1 MGRILNLLSAAVL
14 TAALC
19 ALPGVNAQPAAS
31 AQPGTAAWPE
41 RPVRIVIGFP
51 PGQATDRTAR
61 LIAEKLTARLGQ
73 TVIVENRPG
82 QAGSIALAA
91 LKRAPA
97 DGYTVGLAATASMA
111 TNPHL
116 YKSVGY
122 DPLEDFRTVSI
133 LGKGP
138 LLLLANSK
146 MPFDSTAGFVKYAKD
161 HPGRLNYCSTGNGT
175 ISHLAMELFKR
186 EAGITLTHVPYQG
199 SVAAMGD
206 LANGDVS
213 VCFDTVAGALP
224 MLKAG
229 KIKALGVAVPER
241 MDILPDLPTL
251 SETGF
256 KGFEAAPYVGML
268 VPAGTPTAI
277 IDRLHAE
284 LREIGAMPD
293 IRDQLKSTGMT
304 TIFSSPDAFA
314 KQLRMDF
321 DKWRKVIRD
330 ADIRL
335 E

>member
-1 MGRILNLLSAAVL
+1 MGRICNLLSAALL
-14 TAALC
+14 TAAVC
-19 ALPGVNAQPAAS
+19 AQPTANAQS
-31 AQPGTAAWPE
+31 GTAAWPE

-73 TVIVENRPG
+73 TVLVENRPG
-82 QAGSIALAA
+82 QAGSIALAG

-97 DGYTVGLAATASMA
+97 DGYTIGIAATASMA

-116 YKSVGY
+116 YKSIGY
-122 DPLEDFRTVSI
+122 DPLADFRTVSI
-133 LGKGP
+133 LGVGA

-146 MPFDSTAGFVKYAKD
+146 MPFDSTDGFVKYAKE

-186 EAGITLTHVPYQG
+186 EAGIRLTHVPYQG
-199 SVAAMGD
+199 SVAAMSD

-213 VCFDTVAGALP
+213 VCFDTVAGAQP
-224 MLKAG
+224 MIKAG
-229 KIKALGVAVPER
+229 KIKALAVAALER
-241 MDILPDLPTL
+241 MAILPDLPTL
-251 SETGF
+251 SESGF
-256 KGFEAAPYVGML
+256 KGFEAAPYVGVL
-268 VPAGTPTAI
+268 VPAGTPAAI

-284 LREIGAMPD
+284 LRGVGAMPD
-293 IRDQLKSTGMT
+293 VRDQLTSTGMV

-314 KQLRMDF
+314 GQLRTDF
-321 DKWRKVIRD
+321 EKWRKVIRD

>member
-1 MGRILNLLSAAVL
+1 MGRILVLLSALL
-14 TAALC
+14 TAAVC
-19 ALPGVNAQPAAS
+19 AQPTANAQPGS
-31 AQPGTAAWPE
+31 AAWPE
-41 RPVRIVIGFP
+41 RPIRIVIGFP

-73 TVIVENRPG
+73 TVLVENRPG
-82 QAGSIALAA
+82 QAGSIALAG
-91 LKRAPA
+91 LKRAAA
-97 DGYTVGLAATASMA
+97 DGYTIGIAATASMT

-122 DPLEDFRTVSI
+122 DPLEDFRTVSV
-133 LGKGP
+133 LGVGP

-146 MPFDSTAGFVKYAKD
+146 MPFDSADGFVKYAKD

-186 EAGITLTHVPYQG
+186 EAGISLTHVPYQG
-199 SVAAMGD
+199 SVAAMSD

-213 VCFDTVAGALP
+213 VCFDTVAGAQP

-229 KIKALGVAVPER
+229 KIKALAVATLER

-251 SETGF
+251 SESGF
-256 KGFEAAPYVGML
+256 KKFEAAPYIGML
-268 VPAGTPTAI
+268 VPAGTPAAI

-284 LREIGAMPD
+284 LRGIGAMPD
-293 IRDQLKSTGMT
+293 VRDQFRSTGT
-304 TIFSSPDAFA
+304 VSVFSSPDAFA
-314 KQLRMDF
+314 GQLRTDF
-321 DKWRKVIRD
+321 EKWRKVIRD